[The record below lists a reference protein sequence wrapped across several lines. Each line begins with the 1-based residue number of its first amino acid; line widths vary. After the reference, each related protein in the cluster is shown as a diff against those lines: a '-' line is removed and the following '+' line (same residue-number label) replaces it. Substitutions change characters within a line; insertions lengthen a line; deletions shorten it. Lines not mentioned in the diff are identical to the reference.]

1 MSYEAPTTNHPAAP
15 VMPAPSAIPGPSVT
29 SGSTGSMPPAGAGHG
44 GAVAAAAPA
53 TGSNVLAVVALISA
67 FLVPLAGIVCGHIA
81 LVQIRRDGRPG
92 RPLAIAALIIGYAF
106 TAIGVIVMAL
116 SLMITLTVGS

>member
-29 SGSTGSMPPAGAGHG
+29 SGSTGSMP
-44 GAVAAAAPA
+44 PA